1 MAISLSFLQD
11 HLFTPPLGALTDEVQ
26 PPHSKGPGDGY
37 RLQSLSGQVGLLRI
51 ELTPFA
57 GADNSSGV
65 SHRRWPVEALPE
77 SIPDKGSR
85 RCVMAASPRVYLP
98 QEFLTFGDGDASL
111 EDARGAA
118 VVELLLIAQQDERL
132 GASRYLPSLDS
143 VEG

>member
-1 MAISLSFLQD
+1 
-11 HLFTPPLGALTDEVQ
+11 
-26 PPHSKGPGDGY
+26 
-37 RLQSLSGQVGLLRI
+37 VGLLRI

-65 SHRRWPVEALPE
+65 SHRRWPVEALSE

-85 RCVMAASPRVYLP
+85 RCVMAASPRVYLL
-98 QEFLTFGDGDASL
+98 QEFLTLGDGDASL
-111 EDARGAA
+111 EDARGTA

-132 GASRYLPSLDS
+132 GASRHPPSLGS

>member
-1 MAISLSFLQD
+1 VCL
-11 HLFTPPLGALTDEVQ
+11 PC
-26 PPHSKGPGDGY
+26 
-37 RLQSLSGQVGLLRI
+37 I
-51 ELTPFA
+51 ELTPLA

-65 SHRRWPVEALPE
+65 GHHGRPVETLLE
-77 SIPDKGSR
+77 GISNKGSR
-85 RCVMAASPRVYLP
+85 RCVMAASPRVYLS

-132 GASRYLPSLDS
+132 GASRQPPSLGS